1 MSCSNQ
7 PLSDNNENEYQQ
19 SAGYLEAKKTK
30 EERFKNKRKQEC
42 NDNLEKI
49 FKNIINNDNKY
60 LASSKEKIMKWKS
73 NKKEDEIIEKMNKL
87 IEYLTFNYDNSKC
100 DISRKNIKLAIKKIT
115 NKLKVLLKN

>member
-30 EERFKNKRKQEC
+30 EERLKNKRKQESK
-42 NDNLEKI
+42 DNLEKI

-60 LASSKEKIMKWKS
+60 LTSSKEKIMKWKS

>member
-30 EERFKNKRKQEC
+30 EERLKNKRKQES

-60 LASSKEKIMKWKS
+60 LTSSKEKIMKWKS
-73 NKKEDEIIEKMNKL
+73 NKKEDEIIEKN
-87 IEYLTFNYDNSKC
+87 E
-100 DISRKNIKLAIKKIT
+100 
-115 NKLKVLLKN
+115 

>member
-42 NDNLEKI
+42 NDNLEKN

-60 LASSKEKIMKWKS
+60 LASSKKKIMKWKS

>member
-30 EERFKNKRKQEC
+30 EERLKNKRKQES

-60 LASSKEKIMKWKS
+60 LTSSKEKIMKWKS

>member
-30 EERFKNKRKQEC
+30 EERLKNKRKQES

>member
-30 EERFKNKRKQEC
+30 EERYKNKRKQEC